1 MARRLRLHV
10 PDGCYHVTLRGNHR
24 EPIFFERSDRALLD
38 YVVGDTVS
46 ATGLRIHAY
55 CWMTNHLHM
64 LAQVAD
70 EPLGRSILRIASLY
84 ARKVQRR
91 FETTGHLF
99 ERRYRCVIVDADRYL
114 QAVVRYIHLNP
125 VDARLV
131 ADPADYPWSSHR
143 NYLGRAGAPWVTTE
157 FTLGRLGSTREE
169 SLAAYRKLMRMDTD
183 GAASATLPVN
193 RKFHGVLGDD
203 DFAKRIAAQAVRPLP
218 SRSLDELMV
227 ACTARFG
234 LSEDQLA
241 SPSKARPL
249 SLARAWLAHEVVAEK
264 VTSISALARRLG
276 RSEAALRQ
284 LLARHPQRPEGP
296 G

>member
-10 PDGCYHVTLRGNHR
+10 PGGCYHVTLRGNHR
-24 EPIFFERSDRALLD
+24 EPIFFEQSDRALLNC
-38 YVVGDTVS
+38 VVGDTVA

-91 FETTGHLF
+91 FKTTGHLF
-99 ERRYRCVIVDADRYL
+99 ERRYHCAIVDADRYL

-125 VDARLV
+125 VEARLV

-143 NYLGRAGAPWVTTE
+143 NYLGRAGAPWVTTA
-157 FTLGRLGSTREE
+157 FTLGRLGDTRQA
-169 SLAAYRKLMRMDTD
+169 SIAAYRELMHMDPGD
-183 GAASATLPVN
+183 APCVALPVN
-193 RKFHGVLGDD
+193 RRFHGVLGDD
-203 DFAKRIAAQAVRPLP
+203 DFAQRIGAQAVRPLP

-227 ACTARFG
+227 ECAARFG
-234 LSEDQLA
+234 VNEDQLA

-249 SLARAWLAHEVVAEK
+249 PGVRAWLARQVVAEK
-264 VTSISALARRLG
+264 VTSLSALARRLG

-284 LLARHPQRPEGP
+284 LLARRARRPEELR
-296 G
+296 